1 MSLALTFNL
10 RTALIVIAV
19 LSVYAAVKFLIGQFS
34 HKPEYYT
41 EAEMESFQNA
51 AEEAFGGAPFIFHEK
66 FSPDI
71 HIDILLFAPNERC
84 PFFTACTMGVGA
96 HRMNVPPTELREE
109 LQKEHPELNALMF
122 PGWERTE
129 LLMYL
134 PADWEP
140 MWLKENASEEEMR
153 RSYRPIEILKDA
165 ARYMVRADSWYAFSQ
180 TFSYGEPFLPGS
192 DYVAMAF
199 ASPLPDCRT
208 PGFTLKAGD
217 KDVSVLHML
226 PLTQE
231 EYEAA
236 KANDAYEW
244 LRNFLPADA
253 ESMVKFLRGRVE
265 K

>member
-1 MSLALTFNL
+1 MSLAFTFNL
-10 RTALIVIAV
+10 RPALIVIAV
-19 LSVYAAVKFLIGQFS
+19 LLAYAVVKILIGRFS

-66 FSPDI
+66 VSPDI
-71 HIDILLFAPNERC
+71 HIDILLIAPNERC
-84 PFFTACTMGVGA
+84 PFYTACTMGVGA
-96 HRMNVPPTELREE
+96 HRMNVPPTELREA
-109 LQKEHPELNALMF
+109 LQKEHPELRSLMF

-140 MWLKENASEEEMR
+140 AWMKEGASEEEIR
-153 RSYRPIEILKDA
+153 RSYWPLATLKDA
-165 ARYMVRADSWYAFSQ
+165 ARYMVQTDKWYAFSQ
-180 TFSYGEPFLPGS
+180 TFSYGEPFHPGS
-192 DYVAMAF
+192 DDIAMAF

-217 KDVSVLHML
+217 KDVSVLQL
-226 PLTQE
+226 IPLTAS
-231 EYEAA
+231 EYEAI
-236 KANDAYEW
+236 KAADSYEW
-244 LRNFLPADA
+244 LRNHLPADK
-253 ESMVKFLRGRVE
+253 EGMVNFLRERME